1 MLPAGNPFLDGIISL
16 RPARAGFRTRYNP
29 PMTRRPTADGASWV
43 AQAADAGT
51 RLDKFLAAPERVGSR
66 GRVLEALDKGKV
78 FINDAEATRRQAG
91 AALRAGDVVR
101 VWMDRPGSA
110 RRRPRASVEA
120 GDVEILYE
128 DAALMVVNKPAGLL
142 SVPLE
147 RKPDAGSA
155 YDDLEAHLRPRG
167 KRKPLVVHRIDRDTS
182 GLVVFARTARAQ
194 QALKDQFRRREPERV
209 YLAIV
214 YGHPQPV
221 EGTWRDHLVWDSKA
235 LIQKRT
241 RKGDP
246 AGKEAISRYR
256 VVEALEGASLVEVRL
271 VTGKRNQIRLQAR
284 LRGHTLVGEQRYVYG
299 PDALR
304 SIEFPRQA
312 LHAHRLSF
320 QHPVDGRPLT
330 FEAPLPA
337 DLSALVKRLRA
348 PATPAGRSRRAAP
361 SAPGPR

>member
-1 MLPAGNPFLDGIISL
+1 MRSQSAIKSTKG
-16 RPARAGFRTRYNP
+16 ARYNSGV
-29 PMTRRPTADGASWV
+29 TRIHAGESWTAQPGDVGV
-43 AQAADAGT
+43 
-51 RLDKFLAAPERVGSR
+51 RLDRFLAAPGRLASR
-66 GRVLEALDKGKV
+66 GRVVDALDKGKV
-78 FINDAEATRRQAG
+78 FLNEQEVSRRAAG

-101 VWMDRPGSA
+101 VWIDRPGSA
-110 RRRPRASVEA
+110 RRRPRTSGSA

-128 DAALMVVNKPAGLL
+128 DDALMVVNKPPGLL
-142 SVPLE
+142 SVPLPRQPE
-147 RKPDAGSA
+147 AGSA

-209 YLAIV
+209 YLAVV
-214 YGHPQPV
+214 YGEPQPA
-221 EGTWRDHLVWDSKA
+221 GTWRDVLVWDAKA

-241 RKGDP
+241 RAGDP
-246 AGKEAISRYR
+246 AGKEAISEYR
-256 VVEALEGASLVEVRL
+256 VLEQFEGAALIEVRL

-284 LRGHTLVGEQRYVYG
+284 LRGHMLVGEQRYVYG
-299 PDALR
+299 PAALR
-304 SIEFPRQA
+304 TIEFSRQA

-320 QHPVDGRPLT
+320 EHPVDGRPLT

-348 PATPAGRSRRAAP
+348 AGPATPAGRSRRVVP
-361 SAPGPR
+361 SGPGRR

>member
-1 MLPAGNPFLDGIISL
+1 MSEEAS
-16 RPARAGFRTRYNP
+16 
-29 PMTRRPTADGASWV
+29 RRE
-43 AQAADAGT
+43 AGT
-51 RLDKFLAAPERVGSR
+51 M
-66 GRVLEALDKGKV
+66 
-78 FINDAEATRRQAG
+78 
-91 AALRAGDVVR
+91 LRAGDVVR

-110 RRRPRASVEA
+110 KRRPRTSVEA
-120 GDVEILYE
+120 GNVEILYE
-128 DAALMVVNKPAGLL
+128 DDALMVVNKPPGLL
-142 SVPLE
+142 SVPLP

-182 GLVVFARTARAQ
+182 GLVVFARTVRAQ
-194 QALKDQFRRREPERV
+194 QVLKDQFRRREPERV
-209 YLAIV
+209 YLAVV
-214 YGHPQPV
+214 YGHPEPR

-241 RKGDP
+241 RAGDP
-246 AGKEAISRYR
+246 AAKEAISRYR
-256 VVEALEGASLVEVRL
+256 VLETLEGASLIEVRL

-304 SIEFPRQA
+304 SIECARQA

-337 DLSALVKRLRA
+337 DLTALVRRLRT

-361 SAPGPR
+361 SDPVRR